1 MLTWERTLQEIGND
15 ENFAI
20 PFWKSK
26 TQCEPAICSEELLGV
41 TKQVGGTV
49 QGKYFDN
56 WCVICTSE
64 QTHFSP
70 KMCDPMNKKTG
81 LERITEKEMEGKM
94 YLLRQTTQSSL
105 FIISL
110 WIVFMRNVLASS
122 TRTLR
127 FLQPTMHPSDTT
139 KITSLYHFILCYRQY
154 TYTHQQMFINKKSFE
169 FGYDYDNIMSTR
181 MVSIH

>member
-20 PFWKSK
+20 PFWESK

-49 QGKYFDN
+49 KGKYFDN

-64 QTHFSP
+64 QTHFST

-81 LERITEKEMEGKM
+81 LERITEKEMEGK
-94 YLLRQTTQSSL
+94 
-105 FIISL
+105 
-110 WIVFMRNVLASS
+110 IVFMRNGLASS

-139 KITSLYHFILCYRQY
+139 KITSLYHCIPRYRQ
-154 TYTHQQMFINKKSFE
+154 YTHQQMFINKKSFE
-169 FGYDYDNIMSTR
+169 FGYDYDN
-181 MVSIH
+181 VDEN